1 MFGIK
6 PTRRSSPD
14 RTPKPWRTASRRLP
28 EMNRSMQ
35 RNFAIALPHSAG
47 RRPWKR
53 PRGAYSCY
61 DAETNTGR
69 QSERWIGFLNDIFYD
84 RSHIAGPGE
93 LSIPF
98 LLDKNPT
105 VVPVGSAGEG
115 SKCARTGSLWSC
127 SLELRAAPSACV
139 GKRYSAPQIVWNK
152 STRRVGERGGAR
164 DGRPRWVRIL
174 TITGGSSLQVPLFA
188 PYFC

>member
-14 RTPKPWRTASRRLP
+14 RTPKPWRTTSRRLP

-105 VVPVGSAGEG
+105 VVPVGSAGERLG
-115 SKCARTGSLWSC
+115 GARKVVYGAARSNS
-127 SLELRAAPSACV
+127 ERAAPAACV
-139 GKRYSAPQIVWNK
+139 GRLVFGAGFRLLRSFGIDRLDAPAHAAGRGSAAP
-152 STRRVGERGGAR
+152 
-164 DGRPRWVRIL
+164 
-174 TITGGSSLQVPLFA
+174 SS
-188 PYFC
+188 